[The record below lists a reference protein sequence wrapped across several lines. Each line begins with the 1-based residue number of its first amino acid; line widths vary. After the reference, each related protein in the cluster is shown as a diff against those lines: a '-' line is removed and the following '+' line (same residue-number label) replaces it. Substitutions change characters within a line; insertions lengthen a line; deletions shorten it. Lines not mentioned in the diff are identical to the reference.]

1 MKTIKCVAPS
11 AGRDLKEGL
20 RWGTSLGMGVG
31 RGTILV
37 MAGLGFG
44 V

>member
-11 AGRDLKEGL
+11 AGPDLKEGL
-20 RWGTSLGMGVG
+20 PWGTSLGVG